1 MPAWHGLTSLVY
13 AAGIVVAF
21 AGMEIGGF
29 YSHVTR
35 NVKRTYPG
43 SVLVAAVT
51 VASLSILGSVAIAMV
66 VPSKQIQLAGGIMQ
80 AVSIFFAKFGISSL
94 MRPFGVLVIIGV
106 LCGLASWSMGPAE
119 GMRRVAADGHL
130 NPWWGRTNRRGAPTM
145 VLLLQATL
153 GSLLTLA
160 MVLVNNINTYY
171 WMLTALVAQTF
182 LVMYFL
188 MYISVVRLRITK
200 PDAPR
205 PFKIPGGKLGLTLVI
220 GAGAAGALFTFFLG
234 FIPATHLS
242 MSGTI
247 TYIAVMAFGM
257 IVIIGTPFLLHRGPS
272 LKADA
277 QADAGAARPAW
288 AGSGSQ

>member
-1 MPAWHGLTSLVY
+1 V
-13 AAGIVVAF
+13 F
-21 AGMEIGGF
+21 
-29 YSHVTR
+29 
-35 NVKRTYPG
+35 
-43 SVLVAAVT
+43 
-51 VASLSILGSVAIAMV
+51 
-66 VPSKQIQLAGGIMQ
+66 
-80 AVSIFFAKFGISSL
+80 
-94 MRPFGVLVIIGV
+94 
-106 LCGLASWSMGPAE
+106 
-119 GMRRVAADGHL
+119 
-130 NPWWGRTNRRGAPTM
+130 
-145 VLLLQATL
+145 
-153 GSLLTLA
+153 
-160 MVLVNNINTYY
+160 VNNINTYY

-277 QADAGAARPAW
+277 QANPGRLAQRGPVPEVS
-288 AGSGSQ
+288 SGRR